1 MPVYLVY
8 IGFLIFFVHF
18 SASLS
23 SALCICSGPADTIA
37 TDDVSKLRPVIELLT
52 RQVPKEVPAS
62 AGKGGQG
69 RRGRDGTG
77 AGAGRRAFARTIE
90 PAVLT
95 AVSAAM
101 KDWDALDKLR
111 ASQA

>member
-1 MPVYLVY
+1 MMGASDKGSAIEPRWEAAKRALLEDP
-8 IGFLIFFVHF
+8 LI
-18 SASLS
+18 
-23 SALCICSGPADTIA
+23 
-37 TDDVSKLRPVIELLT
+37 K
-52 RQVPKEVPAS
+52 PKEVPAS